1 MSRFVLTAQL
11 QLQAP
16 TNVAQVVRQIQSQ
29 LNNVTVNVQVQNS
42 QRAQRQLQQL
52 TQQTNQATSAA
63 ERMGRAFAVSVRRF
77 AAFSIAT
84 RAVGLFTSTLS
95 DAVQT
100 AIDFERQLI
109 KISQVTGENV
119 SKLNKLTSVITE
131 LSTGLGV
138 ASNDLLNVS
147 TTLLQAGL
155 SSKDTEV
162 ALKSLAKAALAPN
175 FDSISETAEG
185 AIAILAQFGQGVQA
199 LEGQLGSINAVAGA
213 FAVEASDLIDVIRRT
228 GGVFKASGGDLNELL
243 ALFTSVRAT
252 TRESAESIG
261 TGLRTIF
268 TRIQR
273 PKTIEYLKQF
283 GVELVDLE
291 GKFVGPFEAVKRLS
305 AALSGLG
312 EGDITFIRIAE
323 ELGGF
328 RQIGKVL
335 PLLQQFS
342 VAQQALNVANKAG
355 NSLTQDAA
363 TAQQALAI
371 RIVKVKEE
379 FLALV
384 RSITETSTFQ
394 VMANTA
400 LSLASALIKI
410 GDSIKPLLPLLGAL
424 AALKVIKGISTFAGG
439 VMGGLSSSRTFN
451 KGGKVHHFARGGLVP
466 GAGNRDTV
474 PAMLAPG
481 EFVIRKSSVNK
492 MGAGTLAAMNE
503 NRYAYGGKAR
513 TFGIAALDG
522 TPDSKSSN
530 LPISAIR
537 EKLGINTDKVS
548 SKNLDMVIRGVLGAK
563 GSSNLNVTAKSDTV
577 TLNDPGIKDA
587 IYNNIKSQM
596 YGLITSSATALSTD
610 TGIPIRKRV
619 INPNKVLAKVGTD
632 STIGSVFEGALGLL
646 GGPFSAGKSTAAIDY
661 PRGLG
666 KMASAF
672 SSLSDMPVDAKKTA
686 DSKKTSE
693 MLNKKIPNFFAEFV
707 KRSPQYASFKS
718 QIIQGKLDKLKGK
731 EFDLDEYRR
740 VTGNSKAN
748 TGDLS
753 QIASISRKSGNRQ
766 FFTLRNLG
774 GIIQKFADGGI
785 IQRGMEKYSSSDIVK
800 AMSEISGKTLSEKE
814 AIDLFT
820 SRNARGDFVY
830 SNFGGIKLP
839 KWFTTYKAPLSTME
853 SKILN
858 ANKTLDSD
866 FNDPRAY
873 RGARSSGRYKRYA
886 VGGSV
891 DPKDTLERFYTDASP
906 FNLGLANS
914 KSLSKSQRTQLAS
927 DVRNMRKLRTEA
939 PKTLYSSISRVAFDR
954 MASQTGLN
962 KNPKIPEGT
971 KLFDR
976 EKYYQEAVN
985 KIIGKTFN
993 LPGFVSTSK
1002 DFNKAKSFLDNAPR
1016 SEDNWAAMMTIL
1028 TKQNAQGVDVSQQ
1041 LLGRTIKAS
1050 KQEIN
1055 PRTGKM
1061 ETLTMNQPKSEN
1073 EFALSPR
1080 SRFKINNAKFADMMG
1095 RKNLWMDVQQF
1106 ATGGG
1111 VGTDT
1116 VPALLTPGEF
1126 VINKKSAQTIGYG
1139 SLNRMN
1145 KVGRYA
1151 KGGTVQKF
1159 QNGGTP
1165 TYSGTGPV
1173 LSGGG
1178 NLIPFD
1184 TLSRQAGNLY
1194 IVQQQLTQQTTQ
1206 NTQSVSQ
1213 NTQAQNQQRK
1223 GIKETVA
1230 ANKMFAASMTVGLI
1244 QGFLPALDE
1253 NSSSL
1258 TRMSHSLVGLI
1269 STITTVGFALEA
1281 FNIQLKTRAIL
1292 DLLSGAKSLSDTFK
1306 SMSSLKSLTAGF
1318 NRGIAGSSKQ
1328 ATSFFGKIGQ
1338 GAGSTLSRG
1347 RGIASSI
1354 GGRINAFGSS
1364 VSSNIGQTSFGKT
1377 IGRIGR
1383 SASSGFSQGM
1393 RGMPGAQAYFARG
1406 ASPFMQ
1412 GVSKTAT
1419 RLGGRAGQLVG
1430 NFSSGA
1436 IGRSVGSLRAGIG
1449 VGMNQGFGAT
1459 QLTRNVAG
1467 AGGLSG
1473 KIGQGLGSAGA
1484 SISKG
1489 LGQALGT
1496 ITKGLNAVSGPLLLV
1511 QLGLMA
1517 ASSAVNSFFD
1527 YQNQA
1532 NKAIQEGNS
1541 AKASENAV
1549 NAAAQ
1554 ESIDS
1559 FGSSAILAG
1568 AAIGSLFPVVGP
1580 LIGGIIGAGVAL
1592 TAKFLPAL
1600 EKAIFG
1606 TDVVNQAFIG
1616 LGTLFG
1622 GNTYDSIKSL
1632 AEAQAQGVKTQKALN
1647 DAGELVTKAMQDLEN
1662 GSISAAQAVAASSAA
1677 GAEVNKQIEMNKK
1690 AAAAN
1695 EGNKSGMIGGFLRG
1709 TARVATLGLAGYM
1722 GLESG
1727 AQRNARIDQ
1736 ENKGLSEQSKKSQ
1749 EDLIAKSTPAIN
1761 AFSADIAAAGG
1772 TFDDVLANLDDRAS
1786 AAYNPGLYQA
1796 LIQQGTNPLRQAFDN
1811 VKKEIDRAQKAFNA
1825 MNLGMQNVQGAAA
1838 AAALSVTNYVSAQ
1851 QAGNIPLQQ
1860 SLATLEASVTSAAQG
1875 ISDADFATALGDAE
1889 DTLRKFGAN
1898 DQQINKFKQNLQAVN
1913 SVQKNSSE
1921 IFAQT
1926 KDELSANIR
1935 KSTSADARKKA
1946 FTKTIGANLTAQGVD
1961 PEIVKRIQDAAGN
1974 LTDDQLKKIGEGH
1987 FSVFDAAMKELG
1999 EKTLEQV
2006 RGPAEAAIKI
2016 QEELNGLTK
2025 RRIELERNLA
2035 DAQVEALNVRMEA
2048 RDIQAKYGGKAVT
2061 PAERR
2066 QNIIDVANTQ
2076 ANNVS
2081 GVGRLTTGNA
2091 ADIQRRSAEIAAR
2104 QAELGAVRNRAAAGD
2119 KDAMRQISNESGL
2132 QLEEEERKLAQ
2143 AAKDQLTAT
2152 RELIKAKEQELQI
2165 TQEKNKLEKQS
2176 MESLITGDIEKFFEQ
2191 QAAVGATAAIAT
2203 GNETLM
2209 NQFGASALA
2218 GAYTDIQRQQ
2228 EAGVQSLYGQQL
2240 GGAGGLSEQAAQA
2253 ALRARGVQS
2262 QAAAQM
2268 MANTTPEQEAIK
2280 ADIRALAETMG
2291 PTADL
2296 QTQAAD
2302 LQLQAAQMQLQAAQA
2317 RGESSVQ
2324 QMEARQMARGGVV
2337 YANRGMFIPRGTDTV
2352 PAMLTPG
2359 EFVVNRA
2366 AVQRGNN
2373 LQMLQA
2379 MNGGAGA
2386 VGYSRGGSV
2395 QYLRTGG
2402 QARGDGMIMPSIDP
2416 KLITDLS
2423 SALNGF
2429 NTELAK
2435 NIQNLQ
2441 GTKFQIKLD
2450 TTSINININGTSFL
2464 ATLKESIQKE
2474 FMGLVAGEISKYR
2487 VGPNGSLSKSESVL
2501 G

>member
-16 TNVAQVVRQIQSQ
+16 NNVAQVVRQIQSQ
-29 LNNVTVNVQVQNS
+29 LNNVTVNVQVQNAQRS
-42 QRAQRQLQQL
+42 QRQIQQL
-52 TQQTNQATSAA
+52 TQQTNQAASAA

-77 AAFSIAT
+77 AAFSVAT

-100 AIDFERQLI
+100 AIDFERQLV
-109 KISQVTGENV
+109 KVSQVTGESL
-119 SKLNKLTSVITE
+119 SKLSKLTGTITD
-131 LSTGLGV
+131 LSTNLGV

-147 TTLLQAGL
+147 TILLQAGL
-155 SSKDTEV
+155 SSKDTEI

-185 AIAILAQFGQGVQA
+185 AIAILAQFQKGVGA

-213 FAVEASDLIDVIRRT
+213 FAVEAGDLIDVIRRT
-228 GGVFKASGGDLNELL
+228 GGVFKSSGGSLNELL

-273 PKTIEYLKQF
+273 PKTIEFLKQF
-283 GVELVDLE
+283 GVELVDLN

-305 AALSGLG
+305 EALSGLG

-371 RIVKVKEE
+371 RIIKVKEE

-384 RSITETSTFQ
+384 RSVTETSTFQ
-394 VMANTA
+394 IMANTA
-400 LSLASALIKI
+400 LSLASALIKLA
-410 GDSIKPLLPLLGAL
+410 DSIKPLLPLL
-424 AALKVIKGISTFAGG
+424 AAVAAVRIARGLGTFAGG
-439 VMGGLSSSRTFN
+439 LMGGLTSGRTFN
-451 KGGKVHHFARGGLVP
+451 KGGKVHHFARGGMVP
-466 GAGNRDTV
+466 GTGNRDTV
-474 PAMLAPG
+474 PAMLSPG

-492 MGAGTLAAMNE
+492 LGAGNLAAMNE
-503 NRYAYGGKAR
+503 NRFKDGGAMTTAEKLAAAR
-513 TFGIAALDG
+513 AQSITQNPNRAKTKSYNDG
-522 TPDSKSSN
+522 QQSAVRFSVADGNIGAFFMNPEGATDGSKSFKQQSFDITN
-530 LPISAIR
+530 SKILSLPGISPKEVRLKDKKGNVLPRMA
-537 EKLGINTDKVS
+537 TDKQKFSAKGILEAGNISTFYPSFTDVSKGSLSSIIESNVKQKLSEAVVDTANFISGNKLLDIPPIDANDALMRQTAAQRIQADTGAIKTTAGYLFEGVVDAITGARPASSNAVFDFPATSLQGNRKRLGALFGNMAGISGLKQADAKASYSNKIIDGGPGSGSIS
-548 SKNLDMVIRGVLGAK
+548 SKIINSINNGVLA
-563 GSSNLNVTAKSDTV
+563 
-577 TLNDPGIKDA
+577 GIKVKA
-587 IYNNIKSQM
+587 Q
-596 YGLITSSATALSTD
+596 
-610 TGIPIRKRV
+610 KRH
-619 INPNKVLAKVGTD
+619 
-632 STIGSVFEGALGLL
+632 F
-646 GGPFSAGKSTAAIDY
+646 
-661 PRGLG
+661 
-666 KMASAF
+666 
-672 SSLSDMPVDAKKTA
+672 
-686 DSKKTSE
+686 
-693 MLNKKIPNFFAEFV
+693 
-707 KRSPQYASFKS
+707 
-718 QIIQGKLDKLKGK
+718 
-731 EFDLDEYRR
+731 
-740 VTGNSKAN
+740 
-748 TGDLS
+748 
-753 QIASISRKSGNRQ
+753 
-766 FFTLRNLG
+766 G
-774 GIIQKFADGGI
+774 GII
-785 IQRGMEKYSSSDIVK
+785 
-800 AMSEISGKTLSEKE
+800 
-814 AIDLFT
+814 
-820 SRNARGDFVY
+820 
-830 SNFGGIKLP
+830 
-839 KWFTTYKAPLSTME
+839 
-853 SKILN
+853 SK
-858 ANKTLDSD
+858 
-866 FNDPRAY
+866 
-873 RGARSSGRYKRYA
+873 
-886 VGGSV
+886 
-891 DPKDTLERFYTDASP
+891 
-906 FNLGLANS
+906 
-914 KSLSKSQRTQLAS
+914 
-927 DVRNMRKLRTEA
+927 
-939 PKTLYSSISRVAFDR
+939 
-954 MASQTGLN
+954 
-962 KNPKIPEGT
+962 
-971 KLFDR
+971 
-976 EKYYQEAVN
+976 
-985 KIIGKTFN
+985 
-993 LPGFVSTSK
+993 
-1002 DFNKAKSFLDNAPR
+1002 
-1016 SEDNWAAMMTIL
+1016 
-1028 TKQNAQGVDVSQQ
+1028 
-1041 LLGRTIKAS
+1041 
-1050 KQEIN
+1050 
-1055 PRTGKM
+1055 
-1061 ETLTMNQPKSEN
+1061 
-1073 EFALSPR
+1073 
-1080 SRFKINNAKFADMMG
+1080 
-1095 RKNLWMDVQQF
+1095 F

-1126 VINKKSAQTIGYG
+1126 VVNRSSAQRIGY
-1139 SLNRMN
+1139 SNLNRMN

-1159 QNGGTP
+1159 QNGGP
-1165 TYSGTGPV
+1165 ATYNGTGPV

-1184 TLSRQAGNLY
+1184 TLSRQARNLY
-1194 IVQQQLTQQTTQ
+1194 TVQQQLTQQTTQ

-1230 ANKMFAASMTVGLI
+1230 ANKMFAASMAVGLI

-1253 NSSSL
+1253 NSSAL

-1292 DLLSGAKSLSDTFK
+1292 DLLSGAKSLSGTFK

-1318 NRGIAGSSKQ
+1318 NRGMAGSSKQ
-1328 ATSFFGKIGQ
+1328 ATSFFGKVGQ

-1436 IGRSVGSLRAGIG
+1436 IGQSVGSLRAGIG

-1459 QLTRNVAG
+1459 QLTRNIAG

-1473 KIGQGLGSAGA
+1473 KIGQGIGSAGA
-1484 SISKG
+1484 SASK
-1489 LGQALGT
+1489 ALGT
-1496 ITKGLNAVSGPLLLV
+1496 ITKGLNAAAGSLLVV
-1511 QLGLMA
+1511 QLGFMA
-1517 ASSAVNSFFD
+1517 ASTAINAFFD

-1532 NKAIQEGNS
+1532 NKAIQEGNV
-1541 AKASENAV
+1541 AKAAENSV

-1568 AAIGSLFPVVGP
+1568 AAIGSLVPGVGT
-1580 LIGGIIGAGVAL
+1580 LLGGIIGAGVAL
-1592 TAKFLPAL
+1592 TTKFLPSM

-1632 AEAQAQGVKTQKALN
+1632 ASAQAQGVKTQKALN
-1647 DAGELVTKAMQDLEN
+1647 DAGERVTKAMSDLEN

-1677 GAEVNKQIEMNKK
+1677 GAEVTKQTEMNKK
-1690 AAAAN
+1690 AAADN
-1695 EGNKSGMIGGFLRG
+1695 EKNKSGMIGGFLRG
-1709 TARVATLGLAGYM
+1709 TARVGTLGLAGYM

-1761 AFSADIAAAGG
+1761 AFSADIATAGG
-1772 TFDDVLANLDDRAS
+1772 TFDDVLANLNDSAS

-1811 VKKEIDRAQKAFNA
+1811 IKKEVERAQKAFNA
-1825 MNLGMQNVQGAAA
+1825 INLGMQNVQGAAS

-1875 ISDADFATALGDAE
+1875 ISDADFAAALGDAE
-1889 DTLRKFGAN
+1889 NTLRQFGAN
-1898 DQQINKFKQNLQAVN
+1898 DKQVNKFKQNLQAIN

-1946 FTKTIGANLTAQGVD
+1946 FTKTIGANLADQRVD
-1961 PEIVKRIQDAAGN
+1961 PEIIKRIQDAAGN
-1974 LTDDQLKKIGEGH
+1974 LTDDQLKKIGEGD

-2006 RGPAEAAIKI
+2006 KGPLEAAIKI

-2076 ANNVS
+2076 ANNVV

-2119 KDAMRQISNESGL
+2119 KDAMRQISGQGGL
-2132 QLEEEERKLAQ
+2132 QFEEEERKLAQ

-2165 TQEKNKLEKQS
+2165 VQEKNKLEKQS

-2209 NQFGASALA
+2209 NQFGATALA

-2240 GGAGGLSEQAAQA
+2240 GGAGGLGEQAAQA

-2268 MANTTPEQEAIK
+2268 MAGTTPEQEAIK
-2280 ADIRALAETMG
+2280 ADIRSLAETMG

-2317 RGESSVQ
+2317 RGEAAVQ
-2324 QMEARQMARGGVV
+2324 QTQAREMARGGVV
-2337 YANRGMFIPRGTDTV
+2337 YANRGIFVPRGTDTV

-2386 VGYSRGGSV
+2386 VGYSRGGRV
-2395 QYLRTGG
+2395 QYLSEGG
-2402 QARGDGMIMPSIDP
+2402 QPESAGVVMPSIDP

-2423 SALNGF
+2423 TALTGF
-2429 NTELAK
+2429 NTALAT
-2435 NIQNLQ
+2435 NIKNLQ
-2441 GTKFQIKLD
+2441 DTKFQIKLD
-2450 TTSINININGTSFL
+2450 TTNINVNINGTSFL
-2464 ATLKESIQKE
+2464 ATLRESVQKE
-2474 FMGLVAGEISKYR
+2474 FMSLVAGEISKYK
-2487 VGPNGSLSKSESVL
+2487 VGSGGTLVKSESVL
-2501 G
+2501 T